1 MNTTRVKYTINPETG
16 QKIKVGTLTW
26 KRLATKY
33 YMIDGAFID
42 QVISDSR
49 AFTIKKDKERKA
61 CKQVVYPAGKKR
73 YIIAGSKSWN
83 ERYLEYEWNGHEFGE
98 KRNQPLL
105 KFINTVEKRRET
117 RQNKFF
123 TMFDSK
129 ISEGRLSD
137 VINSSLDILSLIIIL
152 WMRTCTRNGWMK
164 NERRKTSVSTR
175 MMMKGEYGYI
185 FRTERMKRKWNYWI
199 WWLMRVKSSM
209 KWQRT
214 TSWMK
219 YVIIPSVS
227 SPSWHISS
235 YGHRMGNSRYS
246 ISPMID

>member
-1 MNTTRVKYTINPETG
+1 
-16 QKIKVGTLTW
+16 
-26 KRLATKY
+26 
-33 YMIDGAFID
+33 
-42 QVISDSR
+42 
-49 AFTIKKDKERKA
+49 
-61 CKQVVYPAGKKR
+61 
-73 YIIAGSKSWN
+73 
-83 ERYLEYEWNGHEFGE
+83 
-98 KRNQPLL
+98 
-105 KFINTVEKRRET
+105 
-117 RQNKFF
+117 
-123 TMFDSK
+123 MFDSK

-137 VINSSLDILSLIIIL
+137 VIKSSLDILSLIIIL

-219 YVIIPSVS
+219 YVIILFHHHHGIYPHMDTGWGTQDTQSHQWSIRTPSYHSQGSYRWLAKWISEVVHQWCGRTRNGGKWICLQWMDRIPYRNVS
-227 SPSWHISS
+227 TMDIRWIQTPNTFHPWTISCQS
-235 YGHRMGNSRYS
+235 QYRWQQVPTTMSHSGEWRWAQDHCKS
-246 ISPMID
+246 